1 MHSSHSQQRVTFC
14 VKNCENSFS
23 PSFPSDMSRSPATG
37 AQKSTQFDVDAI
49 NQIVEEEIQ
58 LRRYGNTREI
68 QGRAA
73 KASEVFS
80 VWERDRASV
89 QFISSS
95 LSHTDKLTS
104 QMVCNPILRFKPCG
118 GAFATLDNL

>member
-1 MHSSHSQQRVTFC
+1 MLSQ
-14 VKNCENSFS
+14 
-23 PSFPSDMSRSPATG
+23 PSFLSVMSRNAASSPATP
-37 AQKSTQFDVDAI
+37 AQFDVDAI

-95 LSHTDKLTS
+95 LTHTDKLTS
-104 QMVCNPILRFKPCG
+104 QMV
-118 GAFATLDNL
+118 